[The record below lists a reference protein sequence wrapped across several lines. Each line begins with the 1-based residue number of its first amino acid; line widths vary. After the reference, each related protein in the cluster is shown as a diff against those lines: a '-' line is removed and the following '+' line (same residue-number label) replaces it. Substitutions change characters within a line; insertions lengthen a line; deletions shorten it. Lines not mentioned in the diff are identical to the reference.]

1 VVPRV
6 EQDAEAVQARA
17 LASDRV
23 IGLEKD
29 VCSLSKHV
37 YLSDGKLET
46 SAERLPGAAW
56 VGVEADDSDPK
67 CLRTLFKLEGHEF
80 DTSPPSRYVQAW
92 AALSSTSRPEAHEAW
107 RIVDPTRRLTWARD
121 VLRVA
126 QSLVD
131 RSNAA
136 YQLETFVPCSR
147 VLQSFKPFRVADD
160 ILTTDDPAAATF
172 VRDERGL
179 VHPPTYNRFGT
190 RTGRMTVVAG
200 PRVLTA
206 RVATREL
213 MRPIDD
219 DHVLVSWDYSSLEAR
234 VALALAGKPAKAS
247 QDPYEVI
254 GKAIKLKSRDEAKNA
269 TFSAIYS
276 DPTANDRLDVKVALV
291 RRVFK
296 LGETY
301 LALSAEREANGGRV
315 RNLYGRLIDVTGSDT
330 LYNNYVQSTGADVVL
345 LGFLS
350 LLDDVLQMGVVPH
363 FVLHDALFASV
374 PRSRLDDFDA
384 LGREGASVPRL
395 GCVFPLKTSIVGER
409 TKV

>member
-1 VVPRV
+1 
-6 EQDAEAVQARA
+6 
-17 LASDRV
+17 V
-23 IGLEKD
+23 IGLEKS

-37 YLSDGKLET
+37 FLVDGKLVT
-46 SAERLPGAAW
+46 SAERLSEARWIGP
-56 VGVEADDSDPK
+56 EADDADPK
-67 CLRTLFKLEGHEF
+67 CLRTLFRLEGREL
-80 DTSPPSRYVQAW
+80 DTSPPTRYAAAR
-92 AALSSTSRPEAHEAW
+92 AALSPTSRLEAGDVW

-121 VLRVA
+121 VLRLSETLA
-126 QSLVD
+126 EHTKD
-131 RSNAA
+131 A
-136 YQLETFVPCSR
+136 YQVETFVPCTR
-147 VLQSFKPFRVADD
+147 VLRSFKSFRVSDSMSE
-160 ILTTDDPAAATF
+160 TDDPAAPTF
-172 VRDERGL
+172 VRDENDL
-179 VHPPTYNRFGT
+179 VAPPVYNRFGT
-190 RTGRMTVVAG
+190 RTGRMTVLAG

-213 MRPIDD
+213 MRPVDD

-276 DPTANDRLDVKVALV
+276 DPTAHDRVDVKVSLV

-301 LALSAEREANGGRV
+301 LALSAERAANSGRV
-315 RNLYGRLIDVTGSDT
+315 RNLYGRLIDVTGSDM

-350 LLDDVLQMGVVPH
+350 LLDPILQMGVVPH

-374 PRSRLDDFDA
+374 PRVRLNDFDA
-384 LGREGASVPRL
+384 LGQSGASVPRL
-395 GCVFPLKTSIVGER
+395 ECIFPLKTTIVGER
-409 TKV
+409 TRV